1 MRVVESDDDEMISQ
15 GSEDGYKLPPNDEED
30 SKEDLQQVEAPVN
43 ITPHQNHMTPEL
55 DQT

>member
-30 SKEDLQQVEAPVN
+30 SKEDLQQVGAPVN
-43 ITPHQNHMTPEL
+43 ITPQQNHMTPEL